1 MDIGAYEFDGSTLV
15 TGKEHIPSLLIYP
28 NPVQKGSSLY
38 VDLSGLRTQQLIIRD
53 VRGKLVKTLILDGE
67 QQMVDVG
74 ALSSG
79 SYLVLSVNDRND
91 YKAFKLVV
99 E

>member
-1 MDIGAYEFDGSTLV
+1 
-15 TGKEHIPSLLIYP
+15 
-28 NPVQKGSSLY
+28 VQKGSALY

-53 VRGKLVKTLILDGE
+53 VSGKHVKTFTLDGD
-67 QQMVDVG
+67 QQKVDVG

-79 SYLVLSVNDRND
+79 PYLVISVNDRND
-91 YKAFKLVV
+91 YKAFKLIV